1 MLEKLQKIGL
11 SKKESQIYL
20 ELAKLQESTANEL
33 AKKTSTQRTVVYNIL
48 QQLIEKGFVNYIKK
62 QSKRFYSLSKPESL
76 LSNIKEKEEITK
88 DLIREL
94 GEIKTTAKT
103 NNSVEVYEGLNGL
116 KILFEEIRKA
126 KNLLV
131 LNATGKIFEKLPFSA
146 IHIIKDNKKYGN
158 PKIIAVQSL
167 KQTEM
172 AKSKL
177 NIKYLP
183 KEAENLATTFIFENK
198 IIIQTIKEKPF
209 LIKIENKDIFEGYK
223 KDFEVLWKKL

>member
-20 ELAKLQESTANEL
+20 ELSKLQGATANEL
-33 AKKTSTQRTVVYNIL
+33 AKRTSTQRTVVYNVL

-62 QSKRFYSLSKPESL
+62 QSKRIYSISNPKSL
-76 LSNIKEKEEITK
+76 LSSVKEKEEIIE
-88 DLIREL
+88 DLIKEL
-94 GEIKTTAKT
+94 GKIKNQDKEK
-103 NNSVEVYEGLNGL
+103 NNVEVYEGINGL

-131 LNATGKIFEKLPFSA
+131 LNATGKIFEKLPFGA
-146 IHIIKDNKKYGN
+146 KHIITDTKKYGK
-158 PKIIAVQSL
+158 PKIIGVQSL
-167 KQTEM
+167 RQTEM
-172 AKSKL
+172 AKSGL

-198 IIIQTIKEKPF
+198 VIIQTIKEKPF

-223 KDFEVLWKKL
+223 KDFEVLWKRL

>member
-20 ELAKLQESTANEL
+20 ELAKLQEATANEL
-33 AKKTSTQRTVVYNIL
+33 SKKTSTQRTVVYNVL

-62 QSKRFYSLSKPESL
+62 QSKRYYSISKPESL
-76 LSNIKEKEEITK
+76 LSDLREKEGITK
-88 DLIREL
+88 DLISEL
-94 GEIKTTAKT
+94 SKIKVQTKQ
-103 NNSVEVYEGLNGL
+103 NNSVEVYEGASGL

-126 KNLLV
+126 KDLLV

-146 IHIIKDNKKYGN
+146 NQIVKDTINLGKAKV
-158 PKIIAVQSL
+158 IAVQSL

-172 AKSKL
+172 AKTKL

-198 IIIQTIKEKPF
+198 VIIQTLKEKPF
-209 LIKIENKDIFEGYK
+209 LIRIENKDIYEGYK
-223 KDFEVLWKKL
+223 KDFEVLWNSL

>member
-20 ELAKLQESTANEL
+20 ELAKLREATANEL
-33 AKKTSTQRTVVYNIL
+33 SKKTSTQRTVVYNIL

-62 QSKRFYSLSKPESL
+62 QSKRYYSISKPESL
-76 LSNIKEKEEITK
+76 LSDLREKEVITK
-88 DLIREL
+88 DLISEL
-94 GEIKTTAKT
+94 SKIKVQTKQ
-103 NNSVEVYEGLNGL
+103 NNSVEVYEGASGL

-126 KNLLV
+126 KDLLV

-146 IHIIKDNKKYGN
+146 NQIVKDTINLGKAKV
-158 PKIIAVQSL
+158 IAVQSL

-172 AKSKL
+172 AKTKL

-183 KEAENLATTFIFENK
+183 KEAENLATTFIFEDK
-198 IIIQTIKEKPF
+198 IIIQILKEKPF
-209 LIKIENKDIFEGYK
+209 LIKIENKDIYEGYK
-223 KDFEVLWKKL
+223 KNFEVLWGRL